1 MANVEL
7 IKQKLPEAL
16 WKAAMEFTI
25 SDSFLE
31 NESELVILILKSKSL
46 AKTEEKQS
54 WFNLIPMMN
63 EDQMWKLRNIL
74 TRERDKIAEIESK
87 YEKKKEEIKEKYQA
101 RFDSVEYSKKMTKM
115 KNVEANSREQELEE
129 ADNLLD
135 NI

>member
-16 WKAAMEFTI
+16 WKIAMEFTI

-31 NESELVILILKSKSL
+31 NESELVALILKSKSL
-46 AKTEEKQS
+46 AKNEEKQS

-63 EDQMWKLRNIL
+63 EDQMGKLRNIL

-87 YEKKKEEIKEKYQA
+87 RRNQRKV
-101 RFDSVEYSKKMTKM
+101 SS
-115 KNVEANSREQELEE
+115 
-129 ADNLLD
+129 
-135 NI
+135 